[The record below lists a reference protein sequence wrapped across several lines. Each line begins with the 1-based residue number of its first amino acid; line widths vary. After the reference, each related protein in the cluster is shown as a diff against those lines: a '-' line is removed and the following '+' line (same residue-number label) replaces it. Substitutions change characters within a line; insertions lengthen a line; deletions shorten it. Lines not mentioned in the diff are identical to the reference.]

1 MNSMTRL
8 AFLVVFIL
16 MVTASIVFHKS
27 HSASAEEPTPLRQY
41 CVLVGD
47 HELMQQDSD
56 ECDSFAQDQDCSAGF
71 IRPINSHDLD
81 AGLPSCT
88 ACLTSGCWE
97 CFGVNCQ

>member
-27 HSASAEEPTPLRQY
+27 HSASAEEPTPLGQY

-47 HELMQQDSD
+47 QLSMQDARTG
-56 ECDSFAQDQDCSAGF
+56 CDMDAQDASCSVGF
-71 IRPINSHDLD
+71 IRPINPHDALGCAFCA
-81 AGLPSCT
+81 AG
-88 ACLTSGCWE
+88 ACWE